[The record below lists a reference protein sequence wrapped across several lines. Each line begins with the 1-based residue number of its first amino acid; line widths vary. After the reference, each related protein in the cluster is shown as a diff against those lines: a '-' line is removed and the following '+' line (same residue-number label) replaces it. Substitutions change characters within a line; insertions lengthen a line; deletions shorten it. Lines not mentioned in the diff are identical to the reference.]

1 MSDTKNR
8 ICKSEINSAKND
20 RKIRGGGKIKYG
32 IIRNT
37 KNTRQEEIIISTKQ
51 ISIAIC
57 DGNSWDAG
65 LLEDYIR
72 RSFPDAEITKL
83 TKGQQLIKR
92 MSENPNQFHLIF
104 LEIEFSDDNGIR
116 VAQEI
121 RKFNKTV
128 GLVFVAENENY
139 YRQAFDVFALQ
150 YLLKPI
156 DYPKLKRVLD
166 FLDTNVQRYYES
178 VIEERVVCFRYR
190 SQFYTIKHSDIQY
203 ISSSLHTVNFYM
215 EDGSVIHCRGKLSDF
230 ENQLKDSTFLRCHQ
244 SFFVNLSKTMG
255 MKADGFIMKDITV
268 PISRTYLKES
278 QRQYREYLNQKDM
291 VIE

>member
-1 MSDTKNR
+1 M
-8 ICKSEINSAKND
+8 
-20 RKIRGGGKIKYG
+20 
-32 IIRNT
+32 
-37 KNTRQEEIIISTKQ
+37 
-51 ISIAIC
+51 
-57 DGNSWDAG
+57 
-65 LLEDYIR
+65 
-72 RSFPDAEITKL
+72 
-83 TKGQQLIKR
+83 
-92 MSENPNQFHLIF
+92 
-104 LEIEFSDDNGIR
+104 EIEFPDDNGIR
-116 VAQEI
+116 IAQEI

-128 GLVFVAENENY
+128 GLVFVTENENY

-156 DYPKLKRVLD
+156 DYPKLKRILD

-190 SQFYTIKHSDIQY
+190 SQFYTIRHSDIQY
-203 ISSSLHTVNFYM
+203 ISSSLHTVNFHL

-230 ENQLKDSTFLRCHQ
+230 EDQLKDSTFLRCHQ

-278 QRQYREYLNQKDM
+278 QKQYRDYLTQKDM
-291 VIE
+291 IAE